1 MVGRMIR
8 LDNCFVFK
16 EKSKYYLTDVVNIS
30 VWRKM
35 SDSEKKKRK
44 ESDVT
49 EKVKRLLKK
58 HKTKSNIHIKTK
70 PSKKK
75 IKTKKLN
82 KKKLVIGGNG
92 GG

>member
-16 EKSKYYLTDVVNIS
+16 EKSKYYLTDVVNLS

-35 SDSEKKKRK
+35 SDSDKKKRK
-44 ESDVT
+44 ERDVT
-49 EKVKRLLKK
+49 EKVKQFLKNY
-58 HKTKSNIHIKTK
+58 KTKSHIHVKTK

-75 IKTKKLN
+75 IKTKKIN
-82 KKKLVIGGNG
+82 KKKLVIGGQ
-92 GG
+92 